1 MPTLTDRLTSILA
14 AFGTDNA
21 RALDEMDAL
30 YAPDVRFEDP
40 LQRVDGA
47 SAFRSMNERLIARAA
62 YARFDDVEIVG
73 DERRVMATWVMIY
86 KPKLGP
92 EIRVPGASDIR
103 AEGGRVVYH
112 RDYWDILGAVM
123 SGFPLIEPLYK
134 KAVALLG

>member
-1 MPTLTDRLTSILA
+1 MSTLTERLQSALA

-30 YAPDVRFEDP
+30 YAPGVRFEDP
-40 LQRVDGA
+40 IQRVEGA
-47 SAFRSMNERLIARAA
+47 AAFRAMNERLVARA
-62 YARFDDVEIVG
+62 YARFERVEILG
-73 DERRVMATWVMIY
+73 DEERVMATWVLIY

-123 SGFPLIEPLYK
+123 TGFPLVEPLYK
-134 KAVALLG
+134 KLVALAG